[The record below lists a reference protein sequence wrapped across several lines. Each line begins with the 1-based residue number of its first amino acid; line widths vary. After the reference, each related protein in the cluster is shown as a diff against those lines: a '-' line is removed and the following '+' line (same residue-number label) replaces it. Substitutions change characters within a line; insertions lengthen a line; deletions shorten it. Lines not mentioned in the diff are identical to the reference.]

1 MFAIDWHVYV
11 LIFTLIV
18 IDYVLGVIGAVIN
31 QTFSSSVMR
40 QGLINKF
47 TYLVAIITA
56 EIIALL
62 SGYLDLGF
70 NFADAIVGLVCVWIS
85 LTEIGSILE
94 NIVKINPKLGEDGFL
109 KIFSNSQTSRKD
121 DVK

>member
-11 LIFTLIV
+11 LIFVLIV

-31 QTFSSSVMR
+31 KTFSSSVMR
-40 QGLINKF
+40 RGLVNKF
-47 TYLVAIITA
+47 TYLMVIIIA

-70 NFADAIVGLVCVWIS
+70 DFADAIVGLVCVWIS

-94 NIVKINPKLGEDGFL
+94 NIVKINPKLGEDSFL
-109 KIFSNSQTSRKD
+109 KIFSNSQTCRKD

>member
-11 LIFTLIV
+11 LIFALIV

-31 QTFSSSVMR
+31 NTFSSSTMR
-40 QGLINKF
+40 QGLVNKF
-47 TYLVAIITA
+47 TYLVAIVIA
-56 EIIALL
+56 EIIVLL

-70 NFADAIVGLVCVWIS
+70 DFGDAIVGLVCVWIS

-109 KIFSNSQTSRKD
+109 QIFSNSQTRRKD

>member
-11 LIFTLIV
+11 LIFVLIV
-18 IDYVLGVIGAVIN
+18 IDYVLGVIGSVIN
-31 QTFSSSVMR
+31 KTFSSSVMR
-40 QGLINKF
+40 QGLIHKF
-47 TYLVAIITA
+47 TYLVAIVIA
-56 EIIALL
+56 EIIVLL

-70 NFADAIVGLVCVWIS
+70 DFVDAIVGLVCVWIS

-109 KIFSNSQTSRKD
+109 QIFSNSQSHRKD
-121 DVK
+121 DSK

>member
-11 LIFTLIV
+11 LIFVLIV

-31 QTFSSSVMR
+31 KTFSSSVMR
-40 QGLINKF
+40 QGLVHKF
-47 TYLVAIITA
+47 TYLVAIIIA
-56 EIIALL
+56 EIIVLL

-70 NFADAIVGLVCVWIS
+70 DFADAIVGLVCVWIS
-85 LTEIGSILE
+85 LAEIGSILE
-94 NIVKINPKLGEDGFL
+94 NIVKINPKLGEDRFL
-109 KIFSNSQTSRKD
+109 KIFSNSQTHRKD

>member
-11 LIFTLIV
+11 LIFALIV

-31 QTFSSSVMR
+31 KTFSSSLMR
-40 QGLINKF
+40 QGLVHKF
-47 TYLVAIITA
+47 TYLVAIIIA
-56 EIIALL
+56 EIIVLL

-70 NFADAIVGLVCVWIS
+70 DFTDAIAGLVCVWIS

-109 KIFSNSQTSRKD
+109 QIFSNSQKHAERMI
-121 DVK
+121 

>member
-11 LIFTLIV
+11 LIFALIV

-31 QTFSSSVMR
+31 KTFSSSVMR
-40 QGLINKF
+40 QGLVHKF
-47 TYLVAIITA
+47 TYLVAIVIA
-56 EIIALL
+56 EIIVLL

-70 NFADAIVGLVCVWIS
+70 DFVDSIVVLVCVWIS

-109 KIFSNSQTSRKD
+109 QIFSNSKSYRKD
-121 DVK
+121 DSK

>member
-1 MFAIDWHVYV
+1 MLAIDWHVYV
-11 LIFTLIV
+11 LIFALIV

-31 QTFSSSVMR
+31 KTFSSSVMR
-40 QGLINKF
+40 QGLVNKF
-47 TYLVAIITA
+47 TYLVAIIIA

-94 NIVKINPKLGEDGFL
+94 NIVKINPKMGEDGFL
-109 KIFSNSQTSRKD
+109 KIFSSSQTSRKD

>member
-11 LIFTLIV
+11 LIFVLIV
-18 IDYVLGVIGAVIN
+18 IDYVLGVIGAVISK
-31 QTFSSSVMR
+31 TFSSSVMR
-40 QGLINKF
+40 QGLIHKF
-47 TYLVAIITA
+47 TYLVAIVIA
-56 EIIALL
+56 EIIVLL

-70 NFADAIVGLVCVWIS
+70 DFVDTIVGLVCVWIS

-109 KIFSNSQTSRKD
+109 QIFSNSQSHRKD
-121 DVK
+121 DSK

>member
-11 LIFTLIV
+11 LIFALIV
-18 IDYVLGVIGAVIN
+18 IDYVLGVVGAVISK
-31 QTFSSSVMR
+31 TFSSSVMR
-40 QGLINKF
+40 QGLIHKF
-47 TYLVAIITA
+47 TYLVAIVIA
-56 EIIALL
+56 EIIVLL

-70 NFADAIVGLVCVWIS
+70 DFGDAIVGLVCVWIS

-109 KIFSNSQTSRKD
+109 QIFSNSKSYRKD
-121 DVK
+121 DSK

>member
-11 LIFTLIV
+11 LIFALIV
-18 IDYVLGVIGAVIN
+18 IDYVLGVIGSVIN
-31 QTFSSSVMR
+31 KTFSSSVMR
-40 QGLINKF
+40 QGLIHKF
-47 TYLVAIITA
+47 TYLVAIVIA
-56 EIIALL
+56 EIIVLL

-70 NFADAIVGLVCVWIS
+70 DFVDAIVGLVCVWIS

-109 KIFSNSQTSRKD
+109 QIFSNSQSHRKD
-121 DVK
+121 DSK

>member
-11 LIFTLIV
+11 LIFALIV

-31 QTFSSSVMR
+31 KTFSSSVMR
-40 QGLINKF
+40 QGLVNKF
-47 TYLVAIITA
+47 TYLVAIIIA

-85 LTEIGSILE
+85 LTEIGSVLE

-109 KIFSNSQTSRKD
+109 NIFSNSQTSRKD
-121 DVK
+121 DAK

>member
-11 LIFTLIV
+11 LIFALIV
-18 IDYVLGVIGAVIN
+18 IDYVLGVIGAVISK
-31 QTFSSSVMR
+31 TFSSSVMR
-40 QGLINKF
+40 QGLIHKF
-47 TYLVAIITA
+47 TYLVAIVIA
-56 EIIALL
+56 EIIVLL

-70 NFADAIVGLVCVWIS
+70 DFVDAIVGLVCVWIS

-109 KIFSNSQTSRKD
+109 QIFSNSQSHRKD
-121 DVK
+121 DSK

>member
-11 LIFTLIV
+11 LIFALIV

-31 QTFSSSVMR
+31 KTFSSSAMR
-40 QGLINKF
+40 QGLVNKF
-47 TYLVAIITA
+47 TYLAAIIIA
-56 EIIALL
+56 EIIAFL

-94 NIVKINPKLGEDGFL
+94 NIAKINPKLGEDGFL

-121 DVK
+121 DVT

>member
-1 MFAIDWHVYV
+1 MSAVDWHVYV
-11 LIFTLIV
+11 LIFVLIV

-31 QTFSSSVMR
+31 KTFSSSVMR
-40 QGLINKF
+40 QGLVNKF
-47 TYLVAIITA
+47 TYLVAIVIA

-109 KIFSNSQTSRKD
+109 KIFSNSQISRKD

>member
-11 LIFTLIV
+11 LIFALIV
-18 IDYVLGVIGAVIN
+18 IDYVVGVIGAVIN
-31 QTFSSSVMR
+31 KTFSSSVMR
-40 QGLINKF
+40 QGLVNKF
-47 TYLVAIITA
+47 TYLVAIIIA
-56 EIIALL
+56 EIIVLL
-62 SGYLDLGF
+62 SDYLDLGF

-94 NIVKINPKLGEDGFL
+94 NIVKINPKLGEDSFL
-109 KIFSNSQTSRKD
+109 KIFSNSQTHRQD

>member
-1 MFAIDWHVYV
+1 MLAIDWHVYV
-11 LIFTLIV
+11 LIFALIV
-18 IDYVLGVIGAVIN
+18 IDYVLGVIGAVISK
-31 QTFSSSVMR
+31 TFSSSIMR

-47 TYLVAIITA
+47 TYLVAIVIA
-56 EIIALL
+56 EIIVLL

-70 NFADAIVGLVCVWIS
+70 DFVDAIVGLVCVWIS

-109 KIFSNSQTSRKD
+109 QIFSNSQSHRKD
-121 DVK
+121 DSK

>member
-1 MFAIDWHVYV
+1 MFAIDCHVYV
-11 LIFTLIV
+11 LIFVLIV

-31 QTFSSSVMR
+31 KTFSSLVMR
-40 QGLINKF
+40 QGLVNKF
-47 TYLVAIITA
+47 TYLVAIIIA

>member
-11 LIFTLIV
+11 LIFALVV

-31 QTFSSSVMR
+31 KTFSSSVMR
-40 QGLINKF
+40 QGLVHKF
-47 TYLVAIITA
+47 TYLVAIAIA
-56 EIIALL
+56 EIIVLL

-70 NFADAIVGLVCVWIS
+70 DFVDAIVGLVCVWIS

-109 KIFSNSQTSRKD
+109 QIFSNSKSYRKD

>member
-11 LIFTLIV
+11 LIFALIV
-18 IDYVLGVIGAVIN
+18 IDYVLGVICAVIN
-31 QTFSSSVMR
+31 KTFSSSVMR
-40 QGLINKF
+40 QGLVHKF
-47 TYLVAIITA
+47 TYLVAIVIA
-56 EIIALL
+56 EIIVLL
-62 SGYLDLGF
+62 SGYFDLGF
-70 NFADAIVGLVCVWIS
+70 DFVDAIVGLVCVWIS

-109 KIFSNSQTSRKD
+109 QIFSNSQTHRKD